1 MTRFMAA
8 LAAGFMLASCGSAPA
23 VREANRHEAASVNLQ
38 LVIEYMKTGQL
49 TVAQDKMEKA
59 LHQDPGNP
67 TVQATAGILYERLKD
82 LPKARRH
89 FEAAARAGREDPN
102 IQNTYAGFLCRT
114 GKAVEGERLFV
125 ETSRN
130 GLYQTPEVA
139 LTNAG
144 VCARSAGRLDAA
156 EKYFRD
162 ALGLRPN
169 FSEALLQLA
178 NLSFEQGKDM
188 AAKGF
193 IQRYLGAGRE
203 TPEILW
209 LAVRVERDLGND
221 SSAAEYARKLQDQ
234 FPNSDEARALRS
246 GAAAR
251 NPG

>member
-1 MTRFMAA
+1 MRRCIVACV
-8 LAAGFMLASCGSAPA
+8 LGLGLASCGPSQLT
-23 VREANRHEAASVNLQ
+23 RDANLREAASVNLQ
-38 LVIEYMKTGQL
+38 LVIEYMKTGKM

-59 LHQDPGNP
+59 LRQDPDNP
-67 TVQATAGILYERLKD
+67 TIQATAGLLYERLKD
-82 LPKARRH
+82 LPTAKRH
-89 FEAAARAGREDPN
+89 FEAAARVGRRDPN

-114 GKAVEGERLFV
+114 GKTAEGERLFV
-125 ETSRN
+125 ETARN

-144 VCARSAGRLDAA
+144 VCARSANRNEAA

-178 NLSFEQGKDM
+178 NLSFVQGKDM
-188 AAKGF
+188 TAKAF

-203 TPEILW
+203 TPEVLW
-209 LAVRVERDLGND
+209 LAVRVERHLGND

-234 FPNSDEARALRS
+234 FPDSDEARALRA